1 MPAAYIGSLVQSR
14 PLVTEILGFQPSY
27 PTSLSSAIKAL
38 SSTLGHPQWSV
49 LSDIEPP
56 LCQRSLS
63 LAIDLSG
70 HCLLLES
77 APDTRFKAL
86 AQSSA
91 IRHAGDWLNVIPS
104 SALGLHMFD
113 QEFRLCLRYWLG
125 LPLFPVDSTCLVC
138 LSPADSF
145 GDHHVGCGGNG
156 DRIHRHNSI
165 RDAIFTAAQS
175 AALAP
180 RRESP
185 HLIPNRQ
192 SRPAD
197 IFLPNWD
204 RGRPAALDISV
215 ICPLQRL
222 TIQGAAASPGH
233 ALQVGESRKRD
244 LHHAPCASAGISFI
258 PLLFES
264 LGGLSSLSSQTISAI
279 GLHLGQRIG
288 VSPAD
293 TRRQLYQKCSISLW
307 RGNAVS
313 WLHRFNTISPRVDGI
328 T

>member
-1 MPAAYIGSLVQSR
+1 MYSTAHAQVHTHSR
-14 PLVTEILGFQPSY
+14 FTC
-27 PTSLSSAIKAL
+27 K
-38 SSTLGHPQWSV
+38 
-49 LSDIEPP
+49 
-56 LCQRSLS
+56 S
-63 LAIDLSG
+63 LARVYVHTNTTHAG
-70 HCLLLES
+70 V
-77 APDTRFKAL
+77 ATPKAL

-156 DRIHRHNSI
+156 DKIHRHNSI

-192 SRPAD
+192 SRPACWHLSPKLGSGPSSCLGY
-197 IFLPNWD
+197 FSHLPTPTSYHP
-204 RGRPAALDISV
+204 RGCRFSRPRTAGWWVTEEGSPPRTL
-215 ICPLQRL
+215 CMLL
-222 TIQGAAASPGH
+222 LASHSSHYSLNPW
-233 ALQVGESRKRD
+233 
-244 LHHAPCASAGISFI
+244 AG
-258 PLLFES
+258 
-264 LGGLSSLSSQTISAI
+264 
-279 GLHLGQRIG
+279 
-288 VSPAD
+288 
-293 TRRQLYQKCSISLW
+293 
-307 RGNAVS
+307 
-313 WLHRFNTISPRVDGI
+313 
-328 T
+328 

>member
-1 MPAAYIGSLVQSR
+1 M
-14 PLVTEILGFQPSY
+14 
-27 PTSLSSAIKAL
+27 
-38 SSTLGHPQWSV
+38 
-49 LSDIEPP
+49 
-56 LCQRSLS
+56 
-63 LAIDLSG
+63 
-70 HCLLLES
+70 
-77 APDTRFKAL
+77 
-86 AQSSA
+86 
-91 IRHAGDWLNVIPS
+91 
-104 SALGLHMFD
+104 
-113 QEFRLCLRYWLG
+113 
-125 LPLFPVDSTCLVC
+125 
-138 LSPADSF
+138 
-145 GDHHVGCGGNG
+145 GCGGNG

-175 AALAP
+175 AAFAP

-192 SRPAD
+192 SRLAD

-244 LHHAPCASAGISFI
+244 LHHAHWASASISFI

-264 LGGLSSLSSQTISAI
+264 LGELSSLSSQTISAI
-279 GLHLGQRIG
+279 GLHLGPRIG
-288 VSPAD
+288 VSPSN

-307 RGNAVS
+307 RGNAVL
-313 WLHRFNTISPRVDGI
+313 WLHRFYTISPGVDGI